1 MNENYYFIFFYRKR
15 KRGGG
20 YGVRREAG
28 EGDRVRCFCQQNW
41 GQWVHCALK
50 TSSSCK
56 QVAWSRNSEGRG
68 IRFDVLDRTVCF
80 LTHRN
85 RTAQPPPPHPPVS
98 LSWTGLLPCSSTDFW
113 IRLPA
118 SEDTLRMWTKESWGG
133 VNTQL
138 HGNKMQGSV
147 WLVCIWSRPFFL
159 EPPFS
164 LFCRISICNW
174 RQEMSH

>member
-1 MNENYYFIFFYRKR
+1 MRIIILFFFTEKERGEEVMEFEERQGRVTEWDVFASRTGVNEFTAHWKR
-15 KRGGG
+15 APPANRLHGAGTARG
-20 YGVRREAG
+20 EAS
-28 EGDRVRCFCQQNW
+28 D
-41 GQWVHCALK
+41 
-50 TSSSCK
+50 
-56 QVAWSRNSEGRG
+56 VACWIGLSA
-68 IRFDVLDRTVCF
+68 FW
-80 LTHRN
+80 LTA
-85 RTAQPPPPHPPVS
+85 TEPHNLPHPTPPVS